1 MKIDKITISAALNN
15 AQKILQ
21 EIGIETYKLDAKI
34 LLSHILNLA
43 DSENL
48 IFKLNEKI
56 SPDTY
61 SKYINLV
68 ERRLKFEP
76 VAYIIGSKYFWK
88 QNYII
93 NNNVL
98 IPRPETELIIELIL
112 KKLTNRIDAK
122 LNILD
127 LGTGSG
133 CIILS
138 LLSELKFSI
147 GLGIDISEE
156 ALNIAILNA
165 KKFDIDKRVNFKIS
179 NWFSNIENT
188 DQFDIIISNPPYITI
203 YNWQNLEPSVLNY
216 EPKNALTD
224 HNDGVENYRIIA
236 KNSKTFL
243 KKDGIIILEMGFNQS
258 KKIRE
263 IFKAKGYE
271 IEIFKD
277 LQSIDRIAIIRNGSQ
292 HRF

>member
-1 MKIDKITISAALNN
+1 MKIDKITVSVALNN
-15 AQKILQ
+15 AQKILW
-21 EIGIETYKLDAKI
+21 EVGIETYKLDAKI

-48 IFKLNEKI
+48 IFQLNEKI

-61 SKYINLV
+61 SKYIKLV

-76 VAYIIGSKYFWK
+76 VAYIIGSKCFWK
-88 QNYII
+88 QNYTI

-112 KKLTNRIDAK
+112 KKLTNKIDAK

-156 ALNIAILNA
+156 ALNIARFNA
-165 KKFDIDKRVNFKIS
+165 KKFDMDRRVNFKIS
-179 NWFSNIENT
+179 NWFSDIENT

-203 YNWQNLEPSVLNY
+203 DDWQNLEPSVLNY

-236 KNSKTFL
+236 KNAKTFL

-277 LQSIDRIAIIRNGSQ
+277 LQSIDRIAIIRNGS
-292 HRF
+292 

>member
-1 MKIDKITISAALNN
+1 MKIDKITISIALNN

-21 EIGIETYKLDAKI
+21 ETGIETYKLDAKI
-34 LLSHILNLA
+34 LLSHILNLP

-48 IFKLNEKI
+48 IFKLNEEI
-56 SPDTY
+56 PLNMY
-61 SKYINLV
+61 FQYINLV

-76 VAYIIGSKYFWK
+76 VAYIIGSKHFWK
-88 QNYII
+88 QSYTI

-112 KKLTNRIDAK
+112 KNLKSKIDDK
-122 LNILD
+122 FNILD

-133 CIILS
+133 CMILS
-138 LLSELKFSI
+138 LLSELKSSI

-156 ALNIAILNA
+156 ALNIAKLNA
-165 KKFDIDKRVNFKIS
+165 KKFDIDRRVNFRIS

-188 DQFDIIISNPPYITI
+188 NQFDIIISNPPYISI
-203 YNWQNLEPSVLNY
+203 SEWKNLEPSVLNY

-224 HNDGVENYRIIA
+224 HTDGVENYKIIA
-236 KNSKTFL
+236 KNAKPFL
-243 KKDGIIILEMGFNQS
+243 KNDGIIILEMGFSQS

-263 IFKAKGYE
+263 IFHAKGYE

-277 LQSIDRIAIIRNGSQ
+277 LQSIDRIAIIRNSS
-292 HRF
+292 